1 MWPCIFTSHSISLG
15 FYLLSGFSGYSLL
28 VKFCST
34 VGWWSKK
41 ISLTLAAQHQDQNV
55 CQILVH
61 TSVWSFHKAQNL
73 SLTVF
78 HSMKPT
84 ESFLLSNLKLDFPRN
99 QLEYQKSL
107 IHFVSLLS
115 AECCWVVLSSL
126 FWGLQYCRAWLY
138 SVKQTLSLLC
148 LEVSACLSEKLW
160 QFYELNSDI

>member
-41 ISLTLAAQHQDQNV
+41 ILLTLVAQHQDQNV

-84 ESFLLSNLKLDFPRN
+84 ESFSFVQLKARFSQEPIGISKKPYTLCSP
-99 QLEYQKSL
+99 
-107 IHFVSLLS
+107 II
-115 AECCWVVLSSL
+115 CWVVLSSL
-126 FWGLQYCRAWLY
+126 FWGLWYCRGWLY

-148 LEVSACLSEKLW
+148 LEVNACPSEKLW